1 MAQAPSSAPALHYPS
16 IGMAAIAVAGLPVA
30 WNMVARNEYR
40 NKSIQNS
47 SLFLKFKENNKK
59 AAAYLLAVGIF
70 VASCGRDG
78 LFKVAMDR
86 NPSTVLPLLCPHMFG
101 ENKEKVFALIKY
113 LAYGLFSF
121 GSMLVVSSFARL
133 GITGT
138 YLGDYCGI
146 FMEERVTAFPFS
158 HFENPMYLGATL
170 NFFAAA
176 LAENNAVG
184 VLLTGWVALVYHVT
198 TKYFENPFTSM
209 IYENKDKP

>member
-1 MAQAPSSAPALHYPS
+1 MPSPQPIASALHYPS
-16 IGMAAIAVAGLPVA
+16 IGMAAIAIGGLPVA
-30 WNMVARNEYR
+30 WNIVARNEYR

-47 SLFLKFKENNKK
+47 PLFLKFKKNNRQ

-70 VASCGRDG
+70 VASCGRDA

-86 NPSTVLPLLCPHMFG
+86 NPSSVLPLLCPHMFG
-101 ENKEKVFALIKY
+101 RHREAVFAAIKCI
-113 LAYGLFSF
+113 AYALFTF
-121 GSMLVVSSFARL
+121 GSTLVLTSFARL
-133 GITGT
+133 GVTGT

-146 FMEERVTAFPFS
+146 LMKERVTAFPFS

-184 VLLTGWVALVYHVT
+184 VLLTGWVGLVYHVT
-198 TKYFENPFTSM
+198 TTYCENPFTSK
-209 IYENKDKP
+209 IYEDKDKH